1 MAVYE
6 TLVLYQDDFCNDKT
20 WRDVCDSLEV
30 SPDEGDT
37 VKVQYAK
44 ATIATGDEW
53 HETNG

>member
-1 MAVYE
+1 MAVYK

>member
-1 MAVYE
+1 MAVYK
-6 TLVLYQDDFCNDKT
+6 TLVLYPDDFCNDKT
-20 WRDVCDSLEV
+20 WRDVCDSLGV

-37 VKVQYAK
+37 VKVQYAT